1 MAKLKLGVVTDA
13 LMIGGGAIVGNKL
26 ASLKLPISLPPIVQ
40 PMLPLAV
47 GILLS
52 TRKQKPLQMLGY
64 GMMASGV
71 VGVAKVALPQLG
83 LGRLVENG
91 VGDYVIEAAPDDDG
105 MNGPLA
111 LSGLDYG
118 NGVNG
123 VALAGVPSRDD
134 AMNYDRMMAA

>member
-71 VGVAKVALPQLG
+71 VGVAQVALPQLG

-91 VGDYVIEAAPDDDG
+91 VGDYVIEGVDDEDG

-111 LSGLDYG
+111 LSGLNYG
-118 NGVNG
+118 NVNG